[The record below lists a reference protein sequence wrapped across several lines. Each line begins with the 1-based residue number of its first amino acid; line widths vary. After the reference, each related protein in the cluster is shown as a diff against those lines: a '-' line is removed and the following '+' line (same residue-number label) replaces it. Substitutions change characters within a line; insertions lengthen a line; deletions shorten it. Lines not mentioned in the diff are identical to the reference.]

1 MKKINIGL
9 VVLTFLFVTAV
20 VPVGAAESV
29 QTTTNLTALSG
40 PFNTGSYVLTAALE
54 ELSKKKHPWLRITAN
69 ETPGLVFNTTK
80 LFKEPALRKNT
91 IMSFT
96 LAIDWLSTNGKPP
109 FKEKLPPVKLLAN
122 YNLGTVW
129 LVSLNPKIKTPQDL
143 IGKKVALGRAAQILW
158 SIEPEWIIRYG
169 WELGDKIKLEYI
181 GTDPAPAALLDG
193 LVDAAVIGGYI
204 DPITGKFAASPQTM
218 ELLAS
223 GRDFYHIP
231 WGAEAI
237 KKVIAKGIPM
247 VPVTLPAN
255 TMAGMKEPFASFCDP
270 IAWVTYAEFPDEL
283 AYETTKLIIQ
293 NVEAFKSFHNL
304 GELMSPKALP
314 FGWSQD
320 QIHPGALKAYKEAKI
335 IN

>member
-1 MKKINIGL
+1 MKKLGIWIL
-9 VVLTFLFVTAV
+9 ILTAV
-20 VPVGAAESV
+20 AIFQPTRGFS
-29 QTTTNLTALSG
+29 QQPITNLSALSG

-54 ELSKKKHPWLRITAN
+54 ELSKKNHPWLRITAA
-69 ETPGLVFNTTK
+69 ETPGLVFNITK
-80 LFKEPALRKNT
+80 LYKEPPLRKDT
-91 IMSFT
+91 IISFT
-96 LAIDWLSTNGKPP
+96 LAIDWLASNGQPP

-169 WELGDKIKLEYI
+169 WGLGDKIKLELV

-218 ELLAS
+218 ELMAS
-223 GRDFYHIP
+223 GRQFYHIP

-237 KKVIAKGIPM
+237 KKVIERGIPIA
-247 VPVTLPAN
+247 PVTLPAN
-255 TMAGMKEPFASFCDP
+255 TIDGMKEPFASFVDP
-270 IAWVTYAEFPDEL
+270 IAWVAYAEFPDEL

-293 NVEAFKSFHNL
+293 NVEAFKGYHNL

-314 FGWSQD
+314 FGWPQD
-320 QIHPGALKAYKEAKI
+320 KIHPGALRAYKEAKI
-335 IN
+335 IE